1 MMRVATFS
9 QSAQMT
15 TMALNNQAKVSEASV
30 QVATGYKTQML
41 ADLGGADVI
50 RTIDL
55 TAALAAS
62 EARQSVL
69 EQELNRVEVMHSTAS
84 AMIDLLSQIRTSIS
98 AAMDGNVS
106 EAEFL
111 KTEAEGV
118 LEDMVGLMNTTFEGR
133 SLFAGT
139 ATNIE
144 PVDISALAVPTIPS
158 TADTSYY
165 TGNDD
170 VMSVTLGT
178 GATVDYGVTADNPA
192 FEEAIRALN
201 ILANLTTSPADTV
214 AMSEAYD
221 LATGAID
228 GMTAV
233 QGGMSLAA
241 ERIEEDLYRES
252 NVAAMAETTLADLT
266 AVDVAQATVEL
277 EHYQTLLEASYS
289 AIAKVSSLSL
299 ADYL

>member
-1 MMRVATFS
+1 
-9 QSAQMT
+9 
-15 TMALNNQAKVSEASV
+15 
-30 QVATGYKTQML
+30 
-41 ADLGGADVI
+41 
-50 RTIDL
+50 
-55 TAALAAS
+55 
-62 EARQSVL
+62 
-69 EQELNRVEVMHSTAS
+69 MHSTAS